1 MIFCCPLNDV
11 LSKVITDLAAS
22 SILSLFSLIPFLI
35 ASSNTPAASAIC
47 GALVEIKSANLPIN
61 PLTASF
67 ILSALFIIPLHM
79 PVIILVPIWNILSSA
94 PPLTKLFIALI
105 APVMASFIIFGSLA
119 LSCSRYLKA
128 EVNPSPLLSLL
139 IKLLRTFIAP
149 RKAVSNDF
157 WILYPTN

>member
-67 ILSALFIIPLHM
+67 ILSALFIIPSHI
-79 PVIILVPIWNILSSA
+79 PVIMLVPIWNILSSA

-119 LSCSRYLKA
+119 LSFSRYLKA

-149 RKAVSNDF
+149 
-157 WILYPTN
+157 